1 MASRESQGLQVA
13 LILFVMVTVVLAVT
27 TYLYFRRAEENVQR
41 YLAKAEEAKR
51 EKDATM
57 KLQFEN
63 QILKHILGYERKT
76 EAELTGIKQG
86 LGGNKQIEQILAD
99 YDKHMK
105 MYGAGYAGQ
114 DLSYTTLPGHLIT
127 AINARNKNL
136 VDADAVAKNLERE
149 REQIRVAE
157 AARATKA
164 EQSLAT
170 VQTDAAAERD
180 KFNAERT
187 RITDE
192 AAKVAAILPQKNASI
207 AKTTSEAAAKQEEM
221 SRSLSQVSTLLEA
234 EKERRMKLE
243 KDFGATYERPDG
255 QVTLVNSRA
264 NTVWI
269 DLGTADGVDR
279 QMIFSVIDQKETGVT
294 KSKVKGRIEITRV
307 MDQHSSEA
315 RILEDELANPIMK
328 EDKIYSP
335 SFRKGQKTRFA
346 LAGLIDIDKDGKSDQ
361 TKVKSLITLNGGVID
376 AELLEDGSV
385 AGKMTGGTRY
395 LVKGDS
401 PTDKTNQKVIEG
413 FTAMTGE
420 ATRLGIETISLDT
433 LLDRMGYAP
442 DNRVVPMSR
451 PSATGDA
458 SSETYRPKAAP
469 TTPAAPRQ

>member
-63 QILKHILGYERKT
+63 QILKHILGCERKT
-76 EAELTGIKQG
+76 EAELTSIKQG

-105 MYGAGYAGQ
+105 MYGAGYTGQ

-136 VDADAVAKNLERE
+136 VDADAVAKSLERE

-157 AARATKA
+157 TARATKA

-170 VQTDAAAERD
+170 VQTDAAAERE
-180 KFNAERT
+180 KFNTERT
-187 RITDE
+187 RIIGE
-192 AAKVAAILPQKNASI
+192 NENIAKIVPQKNAQI
-207 AKTTSEAAAKQEEM
+207 AKTTSEAAANQEKMGRE
-221 SRSLSQVSTLLEA
+221 LSQVSTLLEA

-243 KDFGATYERPDG
+243 KDSGATYERPDG
-255 QVTLVNSRA
+255 EVTLVNSRA

-269 DLGTADGVDR
+269 DLGTADGVNP
-279 QMIFSVIDQKETGVT
+279 QMTFSVIDQKETGVT
-294 KSKVKGRIEITRV
+294 KSKVKGQIEITRV

-315 RILEDELANPIMK
+315 RIIKESELANPIMK
-328 EDKIYSP
+328 GDKIYSP
-335 SFRKGQKTRFA
+335 AFRKGRKTRFA

-361 TKVKSLITLNGGVID
+361 MKVKSLITLSGGVVD
-376 AELLEDGSV
+376 AELLDDGSV
-385 AGKMTGGTRY
+385 AGKMTGDTRF
-395 LVKGDS
+395 LVKGDR
-401 PTDKTNQKVIEG
+401 PTDKTNQKLIEG

-420 ATRLGIETISLDT
+420 ATRLGVETISLDT
-433 LLDRMGYAP
+433 LLDQMGYAP

-451 PSATGDA
+451 PSAIGDA
-458 SSETYRPKAAP
+458 TTETYRPKS
-469 TTPAAPRQ
+469 TPAAPRP

>member
-27 TYLYFRRAEENVQR
+27 TYMYFRRAEENVQR

-63 QILKHILGYERKT
+63 QILKHILGYDRKT
-76 EAELTGIKQG
+76 EAELTSIKQG
-86 LGGNKQIEQILAD
+86 MGGNKQVEQILAD
-99 YDKHMK
+99 YDTNMK
-105 MYGAGYAGQ
+105 MYGAGYTGP
-114 DLSYTTLPGHLIT
+114 DLSYTTLPKHLIS
-127 AINARNKNL
+127 AINARNKDI
-136 VDADAVAKNLERE
+136 VDAGTVAKSLERE
-149 REQIRVAE
+149 REQIRAAE
-157 AARATKA
+157 QARAAKA
-164 EQSLAT
+164 EQSLDA
-170 VQTDAAAERD
+170 VQTDLASERE

-192 AAKVAAILPQKNASI
+192 AAKVAAILPKKNAEI
-207 AKTTSEAAAKQEEM
+207 AKTTSEAAARQEEM
-221 SRSLSQVSTLLEA
+221 GRTLSQVSTLLEA

-255 QVTLVNSRA
+255 EVTLVNSRA

-315 RILEDELANPIMK
+315 RVLEDEMSNPIMK
-328 EDKIYSP
+328 GDKIYSP

-361 TKVKSLITLNGGVID
+361 TKVKALISLNGGVVD

-385 AGKMTGGTRY
+385 AGKMTGDTRY
-395 LVKGDS
+395 LVKGDR
-401 PTDKTNQKVIEG
+401 PTDKTNQKLIDG
-413 FTAMTGE
+413 FTTMTGE
-420 ATRLGIETISLDT
+420 ATRLGIETISVDT

-442 DNRVVPMSR
+442 DNRVIPMSR

-458 SSETYRPKAAP
+458 SSETFRPKAAP
-469 TTPAAPRQ
+469 AAPRP